1 MEYTSYYVKHI
12 LDSKQA
18 QHQINKVRLS
28 KRVYLP
34 FELVGIN
41 SGQATNTYVNNSEVS
56 TVEWRFYQNELPS
69 KITPK
74 EYKIQNNLKWWLKQQ
89 LIITVMDF

>member
-1 MEYTSYYVKHI
+1 
-12 LDSKQA
+12 
-18 QHQINKVRLS
+18 VRLS

-56 TVEWRFYQNELPS
+56 TVEWRFYQNKLPS

-74 EYKIQNNLKWWLKQQ
+74 EYKI
-89 LIITVMDF
+89 